1 MAISLSKLVKNLA
14 EGIQK
19 IKYKYEHYDKN
30 VKLAEL
36 NTKTVTAF
44 LNKQTF
50 IDLIEYQYLCYNK
63 NYQKCLIKT

>member
-1 MAISLSKLVKNLA
+1 MAISLSKLVNNLA

-30 VKLAEL
+30 VKLAGL
-36 NTKTVTAF
+36 NTKTVT
-44 LNKQTF
+44 TF